1 MALAF
6 EVQEMEEIGV
16 EAEAEARG
24 GHRGEEDEGQAD
36 PDHCHHP
43 DPRQ

>member
-16 EAEAEARG
+16 EAEAEVRG
-24 GHRGEEDEGQAD
+24 GRHGEEEEGQAD
-36 PDHCHHP
+36 PHHRHHP